1 MGLIIHRFFFLLDVL
16 LLAIRHAKPP
26 PPSGRKGVA
35 ISVFFHHLV
44 RHGGEGD
51 PSNGRRRL
59 NEGVP
64 NESQATELVRP
75 PAPPRKKRDGWMF
88 WEGLAAPRR
97 TRTVNN
103 VPLLALTVVQGEIN
117 PSFLPPPAC
126 K

>member
-1 MGLIIHRFFFLLDVL
+1 MTRNFWGEILISRARITSRGADYTAQVFFLLDVL

-88 WEGLAAPRR
+88 WEGRWLRGAPG
-97 TRTVNN
+97 
-103 VPLLALTVVQGEIN
+103 Q
-117 PSFLPPPAC
+117 
-126 K
+126 